1 MTLLEDMTRPDDQ
14 ATAPATRQVF
24 PAEERYSTELAFL
37 AAHDDGPRPPGWAL
51 TPRAVVTFI
60 CGSGDETL
68 ELPKN
73 RRPGLA
79 APGGSGNG
87 EASGGRGHGEA
98 SGGRGHGEGS
108 GESSDRET
116 PGTREEGIPPRLKIT
131 PKFVGERA
139 LVERCVVTLAGE
151 RGLLL
156 VGEPGTAKSMLS
168 ELLAA
173 AVCGTSALTVQGTA
187 GTTEDAFR
195 YGWNYA
201 LLLAQGPSHHA
212 LVDSPVLT
220 AMRTGRVARVEE
232 ITRCLPEVQDALVSI
247 LSDRRLSVPE
257 LAGTA
262 DAQVA
267 AAPGFTVIATANLR
281 DRGVSEMSAALKRR
295 FNFETVD
302 PIADADAET
311 SLVRRQATAVVQ
323 RAGAG
328 FAVDDAVLEA
338 LVTVFRDL
346 RSGRSDEGWDVERP
360 GTVMSTAE
368 AVQVAASLGVA
379 AAYLPSGDVLDLV
392 PGHLLGVV
400 RKDDP
405 ADHGRL
411 LGYWDGPVRRR
422 AEDGSAMWRRLWDL
436 RETLR

>member
-1 MTLLEDMTRPDDQ
+1 MSTTT
-14 ATAPATRQVF
+14 ATAAPIRQIL
-24 PAEERYSTELAFL
+24 PAEERHATELAFL

-51 TPRAVVTFI
+51 TPRAVVMFI
-60 CGSGDETL
+60 CGSDGKAL
-68 ELPKN
+68 EG
-73 RRPGLA
+73 PGQ
-79 APGGSGNG
+79 
-87 EASGGRGHGEA
+87 
-98 SGGRGHGEGS
+98 
-108 GESSDRET
+108 
-116 PGTREEGIPPRLKIT
+116 RLVIA
-131 PKFVGERA
+131 PKFVGARA

-168 ELLAA
+168 ELLSA

-201 LLLAQGPSHHA
+201 LLLAQGPSRQA
-212 LVDSPVLT
+212 LVDSPVLS

-247 LSDRRLSVPE
+247 LSDRRVSVPE
-257 LAGTA
+257 LSGTD
-262 DAQVA
+262 DAHVA

-295 FNFETVD
+295 FNFETVH
-302 PIADADAET
+302 PIADPEAET
-311 SLVRRQATAVVQ
+311 ALVRGQAVAAVQ
-323 RAGAG
+323 RAGAAFG
-328 FAVDDAVLEA
+328 VDDAVLDV

-346 RSGRSDEGWDVERP
+346 RTGRCAEGWDVERP

-368 AVQVAASLGVA
+368 AVQVATSLGVA
-379 AAYLPSGDVLDLV
+379 TAYLPAGDTLDLV

-405 ADHGRL
+405 ADHARL

-422 AEDGSAMWRRLWDL
+422 AEDGSALWRRLWDL
-436 RETLR
+436 RENLR